1 MAVWFKCTP
10 DLIRLDE
17 SVALAHHEG
26 PDVEENRDANDDN
39 KPGPP
44 YEGEPE

>member
-1 MAVWFKCTP
+1 MAVWFKRAP
-10 DLIRLDE
+10 DLICLDE
-17 SVALAHHEG
+17 SVTFAHHER
-26 PDVEENRDANDDN
+26 PDVEENGDANEDN